1 MMQPM
6 APDPLAQIRQ
16 LYFKASPATVDR
28 DLARA
33 IDLLK
38 SMPEAERERATV
50 FMEGL
55 NEMRKE
61 FRRRRKPP
69 KSI

>member
-1 MMQPM
+1 M
-6 APDPLAQIRQ
+6 APDQLATIRQ
-16 LYFKASPATVDR
+16 LYFKTTPATIER

-61 FRRRRKPP
+61 FRRKNRPR
-69 KSI
+69 